1 MIADI
6 AKELYEKT
14 MVLKKYSTFDLMQKG
29 NRTALLSELQ
39 NDQQL
44 AFLLLKELKN
54 DLSYSSEYYELALF
68 MCNSLFECVFSLALK
83 KKNYRQTVWRYIHG
97 FHNLPRA
104 FLPLENKA
112 RVSAAQATDYYRTYL
127 KTD

>member
-1 MIADI
+1 MIATL
-6 AKELYEKT
+6 AKELYEKS
-14 MVLKKYSTFDLMQKG
+14 MVLKKYSTVDLMQKSK
-29 NRTALLSELQ
+29 RAALLCELQ

-44 AFLLLKELKN
+44 ASLILKELKN
-54 DLSYSSEYYELALF
+54 DLSYSSEYYDLALV
-68 MCNSLFECVFSLALK
+68 MCNSLFECVCSLASK

-104 FLPLENKA
+104 VLPIESKA
-112 RVSAAQATDYYRTYL
+112 RISAAQAMNYYRPYL